1 MNDKAFALCILL
13 IGTSLV
19 FLLSWQSHR
28 ICRLE
33 ALSASL
39 RHEIEK
45 YDESTVNEL
54 KSLTEALRGLKL
66 DLGEIRCTEG
76 MCSGPRKESGHVLP

>member
-13 IGTSLV
+13 IGTALV

-45 YDESTVNEL
+45 YDESIVKEN
-54 KSLTEALRGLKL
+54 KSLREALRGLNF

-76 MCSGPRKESGHVLP
+76 MCSGPKKELGHVLP

>member
-13 IGTSLV
+13 IGTTLV

-45 YDESTVNEL
+45 YDESTVKEN
-54 KSLTEALRGLKL
+54 KSLREALRGLNF
-66 DLGEIRCTEG
+66 DLGEIRCIEG
-76 MCSGPRKESGHVLP
+76 ICSGPKKESGHVLP

>member
-1 MNDKAFALCILL
+1 MNDKTFALCILL
-13 IGTSLV
+13 IGTALV

-28 ICRLE
+28 IGRLE

-45 YDESTVNEL
+45 DDESTVDSM
-54 KSLTEALRGLKL
+54 KSLTEAPRGLKRRMDENGCTGSGCPL
-66 DLGEIRCTEG
+66 KGEG
-76 MCSGPRKESGHVLP
+76 AKDVLP